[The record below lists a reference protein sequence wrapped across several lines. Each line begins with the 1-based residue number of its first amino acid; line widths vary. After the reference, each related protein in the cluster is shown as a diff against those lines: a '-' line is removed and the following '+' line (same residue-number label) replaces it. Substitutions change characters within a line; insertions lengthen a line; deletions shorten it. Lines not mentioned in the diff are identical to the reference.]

1 MWADINIMPQSTH
14 LINLTL
20 IAAHIIVLVLSCI
33 FLGAFMFI
41 LVAFCPKPPL
51 ISIPDLKSYDSCKE
65 HTEMYLLYYSD
76 IKYGANEM

>member
-1 MWADINIMPQSTH
+1 
-14 LINLTL
+14 
-20 IAAHIIVLVLSCI
+20 
-33 FLGAFMFI
+33 MFI

-51 ISIPDLKSYDSCKE
+51 ISIPDLKSHDSCKE